1 MAINLRK
8 ICRDVENP
16 DEELQVLALTTV
28 CQITATSVEN
38 PAELLALKAA
48 LLRTIQSSSQDTVFM
63 ARKAMNRVDELL
75 AKLPAS
81 ALAGAAPG
89 TPGAPPATG
98 SEARPPELSREEV
111 LAGLSVEADP
121 VKLATLVARLG
132 RVGEPVDWVLAVPL
146 LKSADARVRSNA
158 VELVERIPDQ
168 AQVTELLT
176 PLLSDENNRVRGNV
190 AKALGRIGVP
200 KIAKY
205 LKSML
210 RSPKVSMRE
219 SAVYAISHIIGEPMV
234 DLLIEALRDPY
245 EGIRLR
251 AVRGLKIHNAERALP
266 AIRPLLNDLDIDVCE
281 EARKAIR
288 VIRKDQALTQA
299 AELFDIET
307 MAARDAEKR
316 AQAAAAAAEGGVG
329 GMPMQVTGPIDTSQL
344 GSTFAASKQKTAEL
358 LQQQADKMLARKV
371 GAAALNLEG
380 RTRLELEEMLRA
392 EQKGLGWDVF
402 KRVRANELSHQA
414 LSVLYYDI
422 LKCQETLKRH
432 QERAKTEQKQDAG
445 FFVSLKLKLGA
456 KPAEEDPVVR
466 LERRI
471 EQTYVLLGQKAAE
484 LAHAGK
490 LDLGSL
496 EAPERIGAIQAK
508 LAESG
513 GPQ

>member
-1 MAINLRK
+1 MAINLKK

-16 DEELQVLALTTV
+16 EEELRVLALTTI

-38 PAELLALKAA
+38 PAELVALKAA
-48 LLRTIQSSSQDTVFM
+48 LQRAIQSSSQDTVFM
-63 ARKAMNRVDELL
+63 ARKAMNRVEELIG
-75 AKLPAS
+75 KLPAA
-81 ALAGAAPG
+81 ALASATPSAPAG
-89 TPGAPPATG
+89 PSAQPGPSAPET
-98 SEARPPELSREEV
+98 SREDV
-111 LAGLSVEADP
+111 LAGLAVEDDS
-121 VKLATLVARLG
+121 VKLATLVSQLG
-132 RVGEPVDWVLAVPL
+132 RVGEPVDWVLAVPH
-146 LKSADARVRSNA
+146 LKSPDARVRANA
-158 VELVERIPDQ
+158 VELVERMPDQ

-200 KIAKY
+200 KIARY

-251 AVRGLKIHNAERALP
+251 AVRGLKIHNAERAVP

-288 VIRKDQALTQA
+288 VIRKDQPLTQA

-316 AQAAAAAAEGGVG
+316 AAAVAAEGGVG

-344 GSTFAASKQKTAEL
+344 GSTYAASKQRTAEL
-358 LQQQADKMLARKV
+358 LNQQAEKMLAKKV

-380 RTRLELEEMLRA
+380 RTKLELEEMLRA

-402 KRVRANELSHQA
+402 KRIRANELSHQA

-432 QERAKTEQKQDAG
+432 QERAKTEPKPDAG
-445 FFVSLKLKLGA
+445 FFGTLKLKLGA
-456 KPAEEDPVVR
+456 KPAVEDPVAR
-466 LERRI
+466 LEARI
-471 EQTYVLLGQKAAE
+471 EQTFIQLGQKAAE
-484 LAHAGK
+484 LASTGK

-496 EAPERIGAIQAK
+496 DAPERIGAIQAK